1 MPALHAQTPRLFMAN
16 WRPVAAV
23 FDAWHAQGRHRI
35 GGMKFVRIPLM
46 LAILSSLAHASPA
59 QVRCLDEDAAIA
71 STAMTPAPA
80 AEPGT
85 SPRERL
91 AAMVGSALERSHAV
105 GASTLLAEATL
116 SDVEEAL
123 AAKELLSSMSLSVG
137 PEGSRTDSVSRGSA
151 LRYGGSMQISML
163 LFDGGRTRR
172 IVDWRSELARA
183 ARHGQVSAQEQV
195 AASTVALALERSRFR
210 QQAMV
215 YGQYVRKMS
224 CLAQALESIVA
235 TDRGRASELVQ
246 ARKSLQTA
254 ELALAQS
261 QSQVRQVEA
270 RLRRVVGTELPSAE
284 GLSTALLEVPD
295 LDSSVIAAAQS
306 AQIEQLTAQSLA
318 ADRLAHSVE
327 LATRPKLSWKLD
339 GNARESRG
347 GFVDEVRTAG
357 ASFGLNLD
365 IPLHNPALLHAS
377 DAARKRA
384 RAAMMQREDA
394 LEARRARITE
404 THEQATAAFDRARR
418 VSAVLRDS
426 EQLRNF
432 TLQQWQQLG
441 RRSLFDVMNAEAEHY
456 NLRVQ
461 YVNALHDGQQLNVVL
476 QSLGRGVGE
485 WLR

>member
-1 MPALHAQTPRLFMAN
+1 
-16 WRPVAAV
+16 
-23 FDAWHAQGRHRI
+23 
-35 GGMKFVRIPLM
+35 MKFARTTLLLALM
-46 LAILSSLAHASPA
+46 AGAAGTA
-59 QVRCLDEDAAIA
+59 AGQVRCLDEGADADGTSA
-71 STAMTPAPA
+71 APA
-80 AEPGT
+80 AAATAGPDAP
-85 SPRERL
+85 PRERL

-105 GASTLLAEATL
+105 GASMLLSEAALSDIEEARAARELQSTMTL
-116 SDVEEAL
+116 SI
-123 AAKELLSSMSLSVG
+123 G
-137 PEGSRTDSVSRGSA
+137 PEGSRTDGDNRGSA
-151 LRYGGSMQISML
+151 LRASGSLQVSRTIY
-163 LFDGGRTRR
+163 DGGRTRH
-172 IVDWRSELARA
+172 IVDWRTELARA
-183 ARHGQVSAQEQV
+183 ARHGQLSAQEQV
-195 AASTVALALERSRFR
+195 ASTTVALALERSRFR
-210 QQAMV
+210 QQALV
-215 YGQYVRKMS
+215 YGQYVRKMG
-224 CLAQALESIVA
+224 CLAQALEAIVA

-261 QSQVRQVEA
+261 QSQTRQVEA

-295 LDSSVIAAAQS
+295 LESSLIAAAES

-318 ADRLAHSVE
+318 ADRLARSVE
-327 LATRPKLSWKLD
+327 LAARPKLGWAFAGSARQSQGGITDEKR
-339 GNARESRG
+339 NA
-347 GFVDEVRTAG
+347 A
-357 ASFGLNLD
+357 ASFAVNLD
-365 IPLHNPALLHAS
+365 IPLLNPANLHAS
-377 DAARKRA
+377 DSALKRA
-384 RAAMMQREDA
+384 RAAVMQRDEA
-394 LEARRARITE
+394 LEARRIRITE
-404 THEQATAAFDRARR
+404 AHEQATASFDRARR